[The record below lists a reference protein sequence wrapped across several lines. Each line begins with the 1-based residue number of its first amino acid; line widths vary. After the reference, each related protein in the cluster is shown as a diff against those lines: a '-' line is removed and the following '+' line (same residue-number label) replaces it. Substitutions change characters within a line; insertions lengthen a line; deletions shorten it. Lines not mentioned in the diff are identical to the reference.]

1 MYQLLEGKRA
11 VITGASR
18 GLGPVIAEAMW
29 QQGATLLLVAR
40 STEPLNQLRLR
51 LEESAGPDQRVSI
64 FAADLANESS
74 PAEIITEARR
84 LWQSM
89 DILVNNAGIIGP
101 IGMVANN
108 DWPHWREALQVNLLA
123 PAELCHLT
131 ITWMRETDSEGSII
145 NLSGGGAAS
154 PRPNFSAYGTSK
166 AGLVRFS
173 ETVAAEVKP
182 FGIRINCIAP
192 GPMNTEMLQETLRA
206 GAEATGADEHR
217 KIVKFAN
224 GGAADPRT
232 AADLTVYL
240 ASSSSEGITGR
251 LISAVWDP
259 WKRLGDYA
267 QDLQDS
273 DIYTLRRI
281 LPEERGKVWAND

>member
-1 MYQLLEGKRA
+1 MHKLLEGKRA

-29 QQGATLLLVAR
+29 EQGATLLLVAR

-51 LEESAGPDQRVSI
+51 LEENAGLDQSVST
-64 FAADLANESS
+64 FAADLADEAS
-74 PAEIITEARR
+74 PKKIFDEARS
-84 LWQSM
+84 LWPSI
-89 DILVNNAGIIGP
+89 DVLVNNAGIIGP
-101 IGMVANN
+101 MGMVADN
-108 DWPHWREALQVNLLA
+108 DWPSWREALQVNLLA
-123 PAELCHLT
+123 PAELCHLS
-131 ITWMRETDSEGSII
+131 IKWMRETITEGSII

-173 ETVAAEVKP
+173 ETVASEVKSL
-182 FGIRINCIAP
+182 GIRVNCIAP

-206 GAEATGADEHR
+206 GPEAVGSDEHR
-217 KIVKFAN
+217 KIVKFVN

-232 AADLTVYL
+232 AADLAVYL
-240 ASSSSEGITGR
+240 ASSNSGGITGR
-251 LISAVWDP
+251 LVSAVWDP
-259 WKRLGDYA
+259 WKRLADYA
-267 QDLQDS
+267 QDIQGS

-281 LPEERGKVWAND
+281 LPEERGKAWAND

>member
-1 MYQLLEGKRA
+1 
-11 VITGASR
+11 
-18 GLGPVIAEAMW
+18 
-29 QQGATLLLVAR
+29 
-40 STEPLNQLRLR
+40 
-51 LEESAGPDQRVSI
+51 
-64 FAADLANESS
+64 
-74 PAEIITEARR
+74 
-84 LWQSM
+84 M
-89 DILVNNAGIIGP
+89 DVLVNNAGIIGP

-131 ITWMRETDSEGSII
+131 IKWMRETNTEGSII

-166 AGLVRFS
+166 SGLVRFS

-206 GAEATGADEHR
+206 GAEATGPDEHR
-217 KIVKFAN
+217 KILKFAN

-232 AADLTVYL
+232 AADLAVYL
-240 ASSSSEGITGR
+240 ASSNSAGITGR

-267 QDLQDS
+267 QEIQDS

-281 LPEERGKVWAND
+281 LPEERGRVWASE

>member
-1 MYQLLEGKRA
+1 MHKLLEGKRA

-29 QQGATLLLVAR
+29 EHGATLLLVAR

-51 LEESAGPDQRVSI
+51 LGESAGPGQSVSVLS
-64 FAADLANESS
+64 ADLSDESS
-74 PAEIITEARR
+74 PAKIITDARR
-84 LWQSM
+84 LWTSM

-108 DWPHWREALQVNLLA
+108 DWPSWREALQVNLLA

-131 ITWMRETDSEGSII
+131 IRWMRETNTEGSII
-145 NLSGGGAAS
+145 SLSGGGAAS

-166 AGLVRFS
+166 SGLVRFS

-206 GAEATGADEHR
+206 GAEAIGPDEHR

-224 GGAADPRT
+224 GGAVDPQT
-232 AADLTVYL
+232 AADLAVYL
-240 ASSSSEGITGR
+240 ASSNSGGITGR

-259 WKRLGDYA
+259 WKRLADYA
-267 QDLQDS
+267 QDIQDS